1 MERKACL
8 SSLFI
13 ILLSFTVLLASVF
26 SLTHAAVYAE
36 SSEDNA
42 LEIIAG
48 EEVVSPRG
56 MFFDAERNRIVFADS
71 DANAVFS
78 LNINTFEIKRIAGGE
93 FGLAEDGLP
102 LGGFVDGRSDKA
114 MFNSP
119 SGVAV
124 LKSGAI
130 IVADTGNHAI
140 RQIYNGNVTT
150 VAGGKQEGDKDGNRW
165 SAEFSYPTSIAVDEN
180 DIIYICDSE
189 NNKIKKIVNNGDVT
203 TIVEDLASP
212 ISIVYANKSLYVTQ
226 AGSPIIEG
234 ADPDSLRA
242 DSILRIPL
250 PKANAVE
257 CLAGGS
263 GRGYRNG
270 DAKLAQFFVPSG
282 IFAEGGDLYIA
293 DTGNHVVR
301 KIFESGGAKI
311 CDTLD
316 LGGFNS
322 PKGIVVADGK
332 LFVADTDY
340 SRIIMAGDVSKRRF
354 ERNYEACLVPG
365 SAEIYVDGVEL
376 EYTDARPFII
386 NGRTYVPARAF
397 LESIGG
403 DVEWIESERAVLCK
417 YRDLSIKLQEA
428 DGIYLKA
435 GRSFIPLRW
444 VAEYF
449 GMEVNWINDTRT
461 VEINTYK
468 K

>member
-1 MERKACL
+1 MIL
-8 SSLFI
+8 SSIFAI
-13 ILLSFTVLLASVF
+13 MQT
-26 SLTHAAVYAE
+26 AVYAE
-36 SSEDNA
+36 DSEDNA
-42 LEIIAG
+42 LKFITS
-48 EEVVSPRG
+48 EEVISPRG
-56 MFFDAERNRIVFADS
+56 MFFDKERNRIVFADS
-71 DANAVFS
+71 DANAVFA
-78 LNINTFEIKRIAGGE
+78 INVDTLEITRIAGGE

-102 LGGFVDGRSDKA
+102 LGGFVDGRSSDA

-140 RQIYNGNVTT
+140 RQIYGGSVTT

-165 SAEFSYPTSIAVDEN
+165 TAEFSYPTSIAVDEN

-203 TIVEDLASP
+203 TIVDNLTAP
-212 ISIVYANKSLYVTQ
+212 TSIVYADKSLYVTQ
-226 AGSPIIEG
+226 AGLPIIEG
-234 ADPDSLRA
+234 TDSDPLHA
-242 DSILRIPL
+242 GAILRIPL
-250 PKANAVE
+250 SKTNTVE
-257 CLAGGS
+257 CIAGGS
-263 GRGYRNG
+263 VRGYRNG
-270 DAKLAQFFVPSG
+270 LAELAQFFVPSG
-282 IFAEGGDLYIA
+282 IFVEGGDIYIA

-301 KIFESGGAKI
+301 KIFKSDGVGI

-316 LGGFNS
+316 LGGLNS

-332 LFVADTDY
+332 LFVADSDY
-340 SRIIMAGDVSKRRF
+340 SRIIMAGDASAREF
-354 ERNYEACLVPG
+354 ERNYESCRIPG
-365 SAEIYVDGVEL
+365 SAEIYVDGVEI
-376 EYTDARPFII
+376 EYTDARPFILK
-386 NGRTYVPARAF
+386 GRTYVPARAF
-397 LESIGG
+397 LEFIGG
-403 DVEWIESERAVLCK
+403 EIEWIQSERAVVCK

-428 DGIYLKA
+428 DGIYLRA
-435 GRSFIPLRW
+435 GRSFLPLRW